1 MLSEFC
7 PNICPWADIT
17 VALRCLRMGKIDV
30 ITYKYV
36 IIDIIR
42 CKNQRQHLQIVNKYR
57 IKEVMN
63 SDVKTDIIVII
74 AASLMGQALKLV
86 IFNVKMFKI
95 DIIIFIGNVIMHL
108 MILTRSL
115 VEIRGKMF
123 SLLDFNYKYTIFVHY
138 WKRSNLFV
146 QDLKKLLFWHVSQ

>member
-1 MLSEFC
+1 
-7 PNICPWADIT
+7 
-17 VALRCLRMGKIDV
+17 
-30 ITYKYV
+30 
-36 IIDIIR
+36 
-42 CKNQRQHLQIVNKYR
+42 
-57 IKEVMN
+57 MN

-123 SLLDFNYKYTIFVHY
+123 SLLDFNLQYLYIIGKDQIYLYKI
-138 WKRSNLFV
+138 
-146 QDLKKLLFWHVSQ
+146 